1 LWTSAARASLR
12 RFGSLKSPRM
22 TKAYRRKLAA
32 VLTPRE
38 RRQFDRLDTPQKIQ
52 DFLDA
57 LPANFEPDGDTHMS
71 PRRLLKARVAHCTE
85 GAIFA
90 AACLAYHGHD
100 APLMDL
106 RSLPADQ
113 DHVVTL
119 FKQRGLWG
127 AISKTNHAVLRWRD
141 PIYRSPREL
150 AMSYAHEYYLKN
162 GRKSLVAF
170 SRPFGLTRYAPARW
184 VIAEDNLDWLIIAL
198 DDSPHVALAPRA
210 VLRRQRR
217 ATAFERK
224 VTDQPEWRAPRHKSR
239 KRLS

>member
-1 LWTSAARASLR
+1 MTS
-12 RFGSLKSPRM
+12 
-22 TKAYRRKLAA
+22 AYRRKLAKTLA
-32 VLTPRE
+32 PRE
-38 RRQFDRLDTPQKIQ
+38 RRQFARLDTPAKIQ
-52 DFLDA
+52 DFLDK

-71 PRRLLKARVAHCTE
+71 PRRVLETGVAHCTE

-100 APLMDL
+100 ACLMDL

-141 PIYRSPREL
+141 PIYRTPREL
-150 AMSYAHEYYLKN
+150 AMSYAHEYYLKS
-162 GRKSLVAF
+162 GRKSLIAF
-170 SRPFGLTRYAPARW
+170 SKPFRVTRYAPAKW
-184 VIAEDNLDWLIIAL
+184 VTASENLDWLIVAL
-198 DDSPHVALAPRA
+198 DDSPHVALAPKSA
-210 VLRRQRR
+210 LRMQRR

-224 VTDQPEWRAPRHKSR
+224 VTDQPEWRAPRTRSR
-239 KRLS
+239 RT